1 MEHLLSI
8 RYTEIVKKLPSS
20 VPFVGPEAQER
31 NLKQDFKARIGAN
44 ESVFG
49 PSLKATLA
57 MQNEIIKTWK
67 YGDPENF
74 DLKHALAKKHMVE
87 AENVVVGEGID
98 GLLGYLVRLLVEKG
112 DNVVTTDGAYPTFNY
127 HVEGFGGQLHKVPF
141 KDDTEDLEKLLIK
154 VRETSAKILYVSN
167 PNNPMGTI
175 NKPLDIERLI
185 QNLPESTILCL
196 DEAYLDFVD
205 TTLIPNISTNIKNVI
220 RMRTFSKAYGM
231 AGLRV
236 GYAIGEKDLILNFE
250 KIRNHFGM
258 SRVSQVGALVAL
270 ADNEFISEVVKK
282 VALARNRIIDIA
294 LGNNCKF
301 IPSHTNF
308 IAIDCMKDAPFAK
321 RVLENLIKKGIF
333 VRMPYSYPQNR
344 CIRVTVG
351 LDSDIDLFEQN
362 FPIALSE
369 S

>member
-1 MEHLLSI
+1 MSI
-8 RYTEIVKKLPSS
+8 QFTDIVNKLPAS

-31 NLKQDFKARIGAN
+31 SINQLFKARIGAN

-49 PSLKATLA
+49 PSEKAISVMKKQLSEVW
-57 MQNEIIKTWK
+57 M

-74 DLKHALAKKHMVE
+74 DLKNALANKHKVNF
-87 AENVVVGEGID
+87 ENIVVGEGID
-98 GLLGYLVRLLVEKG
+98 GLLGYLVRLIIEKG

-127 HVEGFGGQLHKVPF
+127 HVEGFGGNLHKVPF
-141 KDDTEDLEKLLIK
+141 YNDTEDLQSLLNK
-154 VRETSAKILYVSN
+154 VKETSAKILYVSN

-175 NKPLDIERLI
+175 NKPSDIQTLI
-185 QNLPESTILCL
+185 QKLPETTLLCL
-196 DEAYLDFVD
+196 DEAYIDFVD
-205 TTLIPNISTNIKNVI
+205 DNLVPKISLETKNVI

-236 GYAIGEKDLILNFE
+236 GYAIGEKNLILNFE

-258 SRVSQVGALVAL
+258 SRISQVGALAAL
-270 ADNEFISEVVKK
+270 EDYEFISDIINKVK
-282 VALARNRIIDIA
+282 LARNRIADIA
-294 LGNNCKF
+294 INNNCKF
-301 IPSHTNF
+301 IPSFTNF
-308 IAIDCMKDAPFAK
+308 VAIDCLKNSKFAK
-321 RVLENLIKKGIF
+321 KVLENLINNGVF

-351 LDSDIDLFEQN
+351 LDKDIDLFEKY
-362 FPIALSE
+362 FPIALKE

>member
-1 MEHLLSI
+1 MSI
-8 RYTEIVKKLPSS
+8 QFTNIVNKLPAS

-31 NLKQDFKARIGAN
+31 SIKQLFKARIGAN

-49 PSLKATLA
+49 PSEKAILA
-57 MQNEIIKTWK
+57 MKKELSQAWM

-74 DLKHALAKKHMVE
+74 DLKHALAQKHKVQF
-87 AENVVVGEGID
+87 ENIVVGEGID
-98 GLLGYLVRLLVEKG
+98 GLLGYLVRLFIEKG

-127 HVEGFGGQLHKVPF
+127 HVKGFGGNLHKVPF
-141 KDDTEDLEKLLIK
+141 CNDTEDLQNLLNK
-154 VRETSAKILYVSN
+154 VKETSAKILYVSN

-175 NKPLDIERLI
+175 NKPSDIETLI
-185 QNLPESTILCL
+185 QNLPETSLLCL
-196 DEAYLDFVD
+196 DEAYIDFVEENFV
-205 TTLIPNISTNIKNVI
+205 PKISLDKKNVI

-250 KIRNHFGM
+250 KIRNHFGL
-258 SRVSQVGALVAL
+258 SRISQAAAL
-270 ADNEFISEVVKK
+270 AALQDHEFIREVVNK
-282 VALARNRIIDIA
+282 VKLSKNRIADIA
-294 LGNNCKF
+294 NNNNCKF
-301 IPSHTNF
+301 IPSFTNF
-308 IAIDCMKDAPFAK
+308 VAIDCLKDNKFAK
-321 RVLENLIKKGIF
+321 KVLENLINNGVF

-351 LDSDIDLFEQN
+351 LTKDIDLFEKYL
-362 FPIALSE
+362 PMALKE

>member
-1 MEHLLSI
+1 MSI
-8 RYTEIVKKLPSS
+8 QYTKIVEKLPSS

-31 NLKQDFKARIGAN
+31 NLKQLFKARIGAN

-87 AENVVVGEGID
+87 PENIVVGEGID
-98 GLLGYLVRLLVEKG
+98 GLLGYLVRLLIEKG

-141 KDDTEDLEKLLIK
+141 KNDTEDLENLLKK
-154 VRETSAKILYVSN
+154 VKETSAKILYVSN

-175 NKPLDIERLI
+175 NKPLDIETLV
-185 QNLPESTILCL
+185 QNLPENTMLCL
-196 DEAYLDFVD
+196 DEAYIDFVD
-205 TTLIPNISTNIKNVI
+205 PALIPNISTNIKNII

-258 SRVSQVGALVAL
+258 SRVSQVGALAAL
-270 ADNEFISEVVKK
+270 EDTDFISEVIKK
-282 VALARNRIIDIA
+282 ASHVRNRISDIA
-294 LGNNCKF
+294 LSNNCKF

-308 IAIDCMKDAPFAK
+308 IAIDCLKDASFAK
-321 RVLENLIKKGIF
+321 SVLENLIKKGIF

-362 FPIALSE
+362 FPIALAE

>member
-1 MEHLLSI
+1 MGAQ
-8 RYTEIVKKLPSS
+8 YTKIVEKLPSS

-31 NLKQDFKARIGAN
+31 NLKQIFRARIGAN

-57 MQNEIIKTWK
+57 MQNEITKIWK

-74 DLKHALAKKHMVE
+74 DLKHALAKKHMVKF
-87 AENVVVGEGID
+87 ENIVVGEGID
-98 GLLGYLVRLLVEKG
+98 GLLGYLVRLFIEKG
-112 DNVVTTDGAYPTFNY
+112 DSVVTTNGAYPTFNY

-141 KDDTEDLEKLLIK
+141 KDDTEDLENLLIK

-175 NKPLDIERLI
+175 NRPSNIEILI
-185 QNLPESTILCL
+185 QNLPENTILCL
-196 DEAYLDFVD
+196 DEAYIDFVD
-205 TTLIPNISTNIKNVI
+205 PGLIPKISTNIKNVI
-220 RMRTFSKAYGM
+220 RMRTFSKAFGM

-258 SRVSQVGALVAL
+258 SRVSQVGALAAL
-270 ADNEFISEVVKK
+270 EDNQFISEVIKK
-282 VALARNRIIDIA
+282 VTLARNRINDIA
-294 LGNNCKF
+294 LSNNCKF

-308 IAIDCMKDAPFAK
+308 IAIDCLKDASFAK
-321 RVLENLIKKGIF
+321 RVLDNLIKKGIF

-351 LDSDIDLFEQN
+351 LDHDIDLFEQF
-362 FPIALSE
+362 FPLALAE

>member
-1 MEHLLSI
+1 MGI
-8 RYTEIVKKLPSS
+8 QYTDIVCKLPSS

-31 NLKQDFKARIGAN
+31 SINQTFEARIGAN

-49 PSLKATLA
+49 PSPKAILA
-57 MQNEIIKTWK
+57 MQKELSQTWK

-74 DLKHALAKKHMVE
+74 DLKHALAKKHKVE
-87 AENVVVGEGID
+87 AENIVLGEGID
-98 GLLGYLVRLLVEKG
+98 GLLGYLVRLIIERG

-141 KDDTEDLEKLLIK
+141 KNDTEDLENLLIK
-154 VRETSAKILYVSN
+154 VKETSAKILYVSN

-175 NKPLDIERLI
+175 NKPSSIETLI
-185 QNLPESTILCL
+185 QNLPQDTLLCL
-196 DEAYLDFVD
+196 DEAYIDFLPSDQVPV
-205 TTLIPNISTNIKNVI
+205 IPTGTKNVI

-236 GYAIGEKDLILNFE
+236 GYAIGEKNLILNFE
-250 KIRNHFGM
+250 KVRNHFGM
-258 SRVSQVGALVAL
+258 SRVSQVAAL
-270 ADNEFISEVVKK
+270 AALEDIEFINNVLNK
-282 VALARNRIIDIA
+282 VTLARKRIKDIA
-294 LGNNCKF
+294 INNNCNF

-308 IAIDCMKDAPFAK
+308 VAIDCLKDFSFAK
-321 RVLENLIKKGIF
+321 KVLENLIKKGIF

-351 LDSDIDLFEQN
+351 LEDDIDLFEKC
-362 FPIALSE
+362 FPIALAE

>member
-1 MEHLLSI
+1 MSVQ
-8 RYTEIVKKLPSS
+8 YTKIVENLPSS

-31 NLKQDFKARIGAN
+31 NLKQIFKARIGAN

-74 DLKHALAKKHMVE
+74 DLKYALAKKHMVE
-87 AENVVVGEGID
+87 SENIVVGEGID
-98 GLLGYLVRLLVEKG
+98 GLLGYLVRLIIEKG

-141 KDDTEDLEKLLIK
+141 KNDTEDLENLLTK
-154 VRETSAKILYVSN
+154 VKETSAKILYVSN

-175 NKPLDIERLI
+175 NEPLNIETLI
-185 QNLPESTILCL
+185 QNLPKNTILCL
-196 DEAYLDFVD
+196 DEAYIDFVD
-205 TTLIPNISTNIKNVI
+205 SALIPKISTNIKNVI

-236 GYAIGEKDLILNFE
+236 GYAIGEKNLILNFE

-258 SRVSQVGALVAL
+258 SRVSQVGALAAL
-270 ADNEFISEVVKK
+270 EDNQFISEVVKK
-282 VALARNRIIDIA
+282 VTLARNRIYDIA
-294 LGNNCKF
+294 LNNNCQF
-301 IPSHTNF
+301 VLSHTNF
-308 IAIDCMKDAPFAK
+308 IAIDCLKDASFAK

-351 LDSDIDLFEQN
+351 LDNDIDLFEQN
-362 FPIALSE
+362 FPIALTE

>member
-1 MEHLLSI
+1 MSI
-8 RYTEIVKKLPSS
+8 QYTKIVEKLPSS
-20 VPFVGPEAQER
+20 VPFIGPEAQER
-31 NLKQDFKARIGAN
+31 NLKQVFKARIGAN

-74 DLKHALAKKHMVE
+74 DLKHALAKKHMVKS
-87 AENVVVGEGID
+87 ENIVVGEGID
-98 GLLGYLVRLLVEKG
+98 GLLGYLVRLLIEKG

-141 KDDTEDLEKLLIK
+141 KNDTEDLENLLIK

-175 NKPLDIERLI
+175 NKPIDIERLI
-185 QNLPESTILCL
+185 QNLPDNTVLCL
-196 DEAYLDFVD
+196 DEAYIDFID
-205 TTLIPNISTNIKNVI
+205 SALIPNVSTNIKNVI

-236 GYAIGEKDLILNFE
+236 GYAIGEKNLILNFE

-258 SRVSQVGALVAL
+258 SRVSQVGALA
-270 ADNEFISEVVKK
+270 AIEDNEFIGEVVKK
-282 VALARNRIIDIA
+282 VSLARNRISDIA
-294 LGNNCKF
+294 LSNNCKF

-308 IAIDCMKDAPFAK
+308 IAIDCLKDALFAK
-321 RVLENLIKKGIF
+321 SVLENLIKKGIF
-333 VRMPYSYPQNR
+333 VRMPYSFPQNR

-362 FPIALSE
+362 FPIALAE